1 MRYPATERVTL
12 GEWVM
17 FAAILVAFALS
28 TVLVFG
34 LIVASVVFV
43 IRALRG

>member
-1 MRYPATERVTL
+1 MYRAADRVTL

-17 FAAILVAFALS
+17 FAAILLAFALS
-28 TVLVFG
+28 TALVFG
-34 LIVASVVFV
+34 LIAASVVFV

>member
-1 MRYPATERVTL
+1 MYPASERVTL

-28 TVLVFG
+28 TAAVLG
-34 LIVASVVFV
+34 LIAASVIFV